1 MKTKPLNVVVTS
13 LGVSSPNGN
22 SITSFAKNYSQKDI
36 GCRRHIDDGNLEK
49 DLSNFSTVNQR
60 RMDRLTKITMMAAV
74 DCLDKVQLSVDESNI
89 NDVGGIFC
97 SSYGPIASARD
108 FIHSG
113 FKLGLNSASPL
124 IFPYT
129 VINSA
134 PGAIAVLMK
143 TRGFSTTVQGYNP
156 IAYAFDVIRN
166 KKAKAILA
174 GGFDELSPELEK
186 AYLNRTI
193 VDENGTKKPSA
204 IANVSEGSAMLFL
217 EEEEFAIG
225 RKSEILFKL
234 CNYSVSSNLQYTEES
249 IDNFGFISAEC
260 IYKTM
265 TSALERSEIE
275 RSKISLIISLAREDS
290 HQIESEKE
298 ALKKIWPEKIPEVY
312 YPKPNLGETLG
323 ASDCFAMIVGYL
335 RGLEIKHSKTS
346 PIYVVVNSYHI
357 GGNCFSMIIEV

>member
-1 MKTKPLNVVVTS
+1 ML
-13 LGVSSPNGN
+13 
-22 SITSFAKNYSQKDI
+22 
-36 GCRRHIDDGNLEK
+36 
-49 DLSNFSTVNQR
+49 
-60 RMDRLTKITMMAAV
+60 
-74 DCLDKVQLSVDESNI
+74 
-89 NDVGGIFC
+89 
-97 SSYGPIASARD
+97 
-108 FIHSG
+108 
-113 FKLGLNSASPL
+113 
-124 IFPYT
+124 
-129 VINSA
+129 
-134 PGAIAVLMK
+134 
-143 TRGFSTTVQGYNP
+143 
-156 IAYAFDVIRN
+156 
-166 KKAKAILA
+166 